1 MFFKHKNNIGYQS
14 VAGASVSQVSRVEC
28 DLDLDLVS
36 TWRKTRRQGHQKR
49 KLRMYWAKNG
59 IIAWLIR

>member
-1 MFFKHKNNIGYQS
+1 MIGISYGLPQFHKFRVLS
-14 VAGASVSQVSRVEC
+14 VKN
-28 DLDLDLVS
+28 LDLVS
-36 TWRKTRRQGHQKR
+36 KWRKTRRQGHQKR